1 MNTKCAFLVVSVVL
15 LAAFAGVAVMGDA
28 YAEEGVTGE
37 SGASTPST
45 PTTYIAGSV
54 SYTVGDRVYSVP
66 LSDAEKTGRAV
77 VLKTINDLGAQADTG
92 MQFDCWEYNSAK
104 YAAGS
109 TLIMPSATTESD
121 AEVPSLVAKF
131 TPVTYTATF
140 KDASGEVVKAV
151 TGSIKDVS
159 GLAIDPKDLSVEAPV
174 APAVEGKIFAGW
186 LAEGAEKA
194 VVNADLGKLT
204 ADIVYT
210 ATYVI
215 DYKVTFIDNDKTYIT
230 KVSDL
235 VIPDVGER
243 TGFTFLGW
251 FVGIEQVADPA
262 AYDFRADTVFEAK
275 WEPVNV
281 FVTFAAG
288 SYSKVVPVLYGETVV
303 VPEVPAGYT
312 GWGIETEEGVIAFDF
327 TTPITSDMTIVGIAA
342 PPAEPTGMS
351 NPIVMTAA
359 IVGAVIVLAL
369 LAAFVMAVK
378 KGKIVIGLNKASVV
392 KSDEEEPKE

>member
-28 YAEEGVTGE
+28 YADEGATGE

-109 TLIMPSATTESD
+109 TLIMPSAITESD

-151 TGSIKDVS
+151 TGSIKNVS

-194 VVNADLGKLT
+194 VKNADLGKLT

-215 DYKVTFIDNDKTYIT
+215 DYKVTFIDGDKTYIT
-230 KVSDL
+230 KVSDM
-235 VIPDVGER
+235 VVPDLGDR

-251 FVGIEQVADPA
+251 FVGVEQVDPA
-262 AYDFRADTVFEAK
+262 THAYVEDTTLTAK
-275 WEPVNV
+275 WEPMNV
-281 FVTFAAG
+281 YVTFVAG
-288 SYSKVVPVLYGETVV
+288 SFETVVAVLYGQTVV
-303 VPEVPAGYT
+303 VPQLPEGYVAWDYDFSKVITEDTTIQAVEAPASEPT
-312 GWGIETEEGVIAFDF
+312 GLSD
-327 TTPITSDMTIVGIAA
+327 PIVATLAIVLGTLVLVGIA
-342 PPAEPTGMS
+342 G
-351 NPIVMTAA
+351 V
-359 IVGAVIVLAL
+359 VVLQR
-369 LAAFVMAVK
+369 
-378 KGKIVIGLNKASVV
+378 KGKIVIGRGPNAV
-392 KSDEEEPKE
+392 KKSEEEKKQ